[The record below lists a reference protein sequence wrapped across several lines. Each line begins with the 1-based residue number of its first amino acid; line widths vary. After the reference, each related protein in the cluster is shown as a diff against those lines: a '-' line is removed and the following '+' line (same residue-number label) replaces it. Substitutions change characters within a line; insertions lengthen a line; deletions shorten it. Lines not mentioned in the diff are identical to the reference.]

1 MNKIFKYLK
10 KTVLPLLAMCLIVS
24 IVSCDNDESNEQS
37 ASPLLRVNEAFKF
50 ELINSGTS
58 VWIKWKIQDGY
69 YLYRDKLKFKIN
81 DAEIRQTDLPE
92 GYIHEDEFFGI
103 QQIYRDDVSFE
114 IPYKDQKIIGDKISI
129 EILSQGCADRGICYP
144 PQRWKKTIEIDSN
157 NFIGINE
164 TENKIYG
171 NETSSNNSFDLTYHL

>member
-10 KTVLPLLAMCLIVS
+10 KTVLLLLAMCLIVS
-24 IVSCDNDESNEQS
+24 ITSCDNNESNEKS
-37 ASPLLRVNEAFKF
+37 ASPLLRVNEAFKY

-92 GYIHEDEFFGI
+92 GYIHEDEFFGESSKYI
-103 QQIYRDDVSFE
+103 GMMSHLRYRT
-114 IPYKDQKIIGDKISI
+114 KT
-129 EILSQGCADRGICYP
+129 
-144 PQRWKKTIEIDSN
+144 KK
-157 NFIGINE
+157 
-164 TENKIYG
+164 
-171 NETSSNNSFDLTYHL
+171 

>member
-10 KTVLPLLAMCLIVS
+10 KTVLLLLTMCSIVS
-24 IVSCDNDESNEQS
+24 ITSCDNNESNEKS
-37 ASPLLRVNEAFKF
+37 ASPLLRVNEAFKY

-69 YLYRDKLKFKIN
+69 YLYRDKIKFKIN
-81 DAEIRQTDLPE
+81 DAEIRARLIFQRV
-92 GYIHEDEFFGI
+92 IFMKMNFGI

-114 IPYKDQKIIGDKISI
+114 IPYKDQKIIGDKILI

-144 PQRWKKTIEIDSN
+144 PRDGKTIEIDSN
-157 NFIGINE
+157 NFIE
-164 TENKIYG
+164 
-171 NETSSNNSFDLTYHL
+171 